1 MNEHTTEDWNA
12 PYWEEKT
19 HGWTWEQMKDGVK
32 RDQAETDDR
41 WVEKE
46 SAYRYGVGAHLQYG
60 AAFTTW
66 NDALEQKLALEW
78 NEDRTGK
85 TFKGVRD
92 AVRAGWDAKKTGY
105 VQDLESRVL
114 DNTDF
119 RRVLYTARFSQ
130 LVAMSLKPKEEL
142 GAERH
147 PVDQFFRFESGTG
160 SVVIDGLRSPVKE
173 GVAVLV
179 PANSEHNVINTG
191 EEHLKFYTVYS
202 PPNHRDGTVHCT
214 REDAE
219 ADHEHFDGGTTEHAP
234 G

>member
-1 MNEHTTEDWNA
+1 MQERSTEDWNA
-12 PYWEEKT
+12 AYWEEKT
-19 HGWTWEQMKDGVK
+19 HGWTWDQVKDGMK
-32 RDQAETDDR
+32 RDQAETDER

-85 TFKGVRD
+85 TFKVIRD
-92 AVRAGWDAKKTGY
+92 AVHAGWDAKKAGY
-105 VQDLESRVL
+105 VQDLESQVL

-119 RRVLYTARFSQ
+119 RRVLYTAKFSQ
-130 LVAMSLKPKEEL
+130 LVAMSLMPKEEL

-147 PVDQFFRFESGTG
+147 PVDQFFRFESGAG
-160 SVVIDGLRSPVKE
+160 DVVVDGVTSAVRD

-179 PANSEHNVINTG
+179 PANSLHNVINTG
-191 EEHLKFYTVYS
+191 VEHLKFYTVYS
-202 PPNHRDGTVHCT
+202 PPNHRDGVVHHT
-214 REDAE
+214 RADAE
-219 ADHEHFDGGTTEHAP
+219 AAREHFDGTTTEP
-234 G
+234 R